1 MAQLRKVFV
10 PASSHLPDTKW
21 IKPGSGGVGCERP
34 IATEDTGPSH
44 QPLRWLEWI
53 SLVLRLTLDLKVSDE
68 CSTTELR
75 PDYPFSFLVLVRFG
89 F

>member
-1 MAQLRKVFV
+1 M
-10 PASSHLPDTKW
+10 
-21 IKPGSGGVGCERP
+21 GCERP

-53 SLVLRLTLDLKVSDE
+53 SLVLGLTLDLKVSDE

-89 F
+89 LGHLVGECQNWDFNPGSQVTESAFCT